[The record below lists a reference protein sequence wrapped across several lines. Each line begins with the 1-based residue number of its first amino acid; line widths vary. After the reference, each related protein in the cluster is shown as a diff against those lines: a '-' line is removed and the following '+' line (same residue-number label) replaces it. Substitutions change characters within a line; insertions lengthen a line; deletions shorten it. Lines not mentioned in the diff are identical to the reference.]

1 MTARKTAD
9 AVGEAPET
17 VTHTPHTHTEDVREL
32 HLFEKLGIVQR
43 HMAEIAWKKTLAAE
57 DAYRAQGEKSKS
69 FRTVPIDDMRSGL
82 AQACAKARL
91 IHYLEVTEMEVSA
104 EKGYLWYHRGRGV
117 MTYIDID
124 HPDER
129 MAFPTTGESQD
140 SGDKGRAKFESAL
153 IKSHIKSVWDVG
165 EGNIDDPD
173 SVTND
178 RILED
183 LERKE
188 EAYARIEER
197 RARRQEAV
205 RNDPFY
211 SKPAPAE
218 PSADVIALRKRM
230 GAFSMMGEPFATI
243 IQGHKAVK
251 PFAEWDRAMLE
262 SVLAECEAAKG
273 AGQ

>member
-1 MTARKTAD
+1 MTSKPKAE
-9 AVGEAPET
+9 AVEASEEGRA
-17 VTHTPHTHTEDVREL
+17 HTQTEDVCEL

-43 HMAEIAWKKTLAAE
+43 HMAEIDWKKTLAAE

-117 MTYIDID
+117 VTYIDID

-188 EAYARIEER
+188 AAYARIEER

-205 RNDPFY
+205 KDDRFFGKPQPADDPL
-211 SKPAPAE
+211 SALRRQIGPLMTDH
-218 PSADVIALRKRM
+218 ADVVQRYKSEHGPVPQWSEEVLRACIA
-230 GAFSMMGEPFATI
+230 E
-243 IQGHKAVK
+243 
-251 PFAEWDRAMLE
+251 
-262 SVLAECEAAKG
+262 AKG
-273 AGQ
+273 GEQ

>member
-1 MTARKTAD
+1 MTARKPEKAEAA
-9 AVGEAPET
+9 AVEEAPEAVLT
-17 VTHTPHTHTEDVREL
+17 NTQTEYVREL

-43 HMAEIAWKKTLAAE
+43 HMAGIDWKKTLAAE

-117 MTYIDID
+117 VTYIDID

-211 SKPAPAE
+211 SKE
-218 PSADVIALRKRM
+218 PSADVIALRKQIGQCFSKG
-230 GAFSMMGEPFATI
+230 GAVAGIVDRYKAQHGSFSTWTE
-243 IQGHKAVK
+243 
-251 PFAEWDRAMLE
+251 E
-262 SVLAECEAAKG
+262 VLRQCLDEVSREG
-273 AGQ
+273 GQ